1 MTVPELIEQFS
12 KYVSNTVVKCGYEIV
27 LAYNYFP
34 TNLPE
39 AADWDAVIHG

>member
-27 LAYNYFP
+27 LASNYFQP
-34 TNLPE
+34 TCRRQVG
-39 AADWDAVIHG
+39 WDAGIHG